1 MYRIGITTDREP
13 NNSVQ
18 DLEVCVGESQTIPN
32 QTIPLNELVMRYQ
45 KGMPLPRI
53 NDYGSY
59 QEDDLGSEPTFNDTI
74 VRTDVDITEVTEELS
89 SIKAKKQRA
98 VADLGNAKKRT
109 EPKPKDAN
117 GENGNG

>member
-18 DLEVCVGESQTIPN
+18 DLEVCTGESQTIPG

-59 QEDDLGSEPTFNDTI
+59 QEDELGSEPTFNDAI

-98 VADLGNAKKRT
+98 VADLGNAKKRI
-109 EPKPKDAN
+109 EPKKEETKKDS
-117 GENGNG
+117 E